1 MNRIMINS
9 KKRFVS
15 MLFALLMVLTIF
27 PMATVHAATYNG
39 GAGCAE
45 SKLTVYKSVDGAN
58 YGTIYKGEGFTILN
72 FLSGDWLY
80 VEYSTS
86 NGPKRG
92 YVERLNGNVGHYDPS
107 CVAKVTKDSS
117 LYYGN
122 STSKYPKSGSVYK
135 DEIVAVLAKSDSW
148 VYVEYNTNSGRKRGY
163 MLNANLSYYN
173 YKTMDPLLVK
183 KSKTPE
189 KINGS
194 YDVYSGP
201 SDQYPVVGSISNE
214 KIEYLDTIHEG
225 TKVIYYIRYNLTG
238 TSQKKTGFIII
249 G

>member
-1 MNRIMINS
+1 MSRKFNI

-15 MLFALLMVLTIF
+15 VLMALLMALTIV
-27 PMATVHAATYNG
+27 PTMTAHAATYNG
-39 GAGCAE
+39 GGGYAA
-45 SKLTVYKSVDGAN
+45 SKLTVYKSVNGSS

-92 YVERLNGNVGHYDPS
+92 YVKRSNGNVGQYDPS

-122 STSKYPKSGSVYK
+122 STSKYPKSGTVYE
-135 DEIVAVLAKSDSW
+135 DEIVSVLAKSGSW
-148 VYVEYNTNSGRKRGY
+148 VYVEYNTNAGRKRGY

-173 YKTMDPLLVK
+173 YKTMDPLLVS
-183 KSKTPE
+183 KSETPE
-189 KINGS
+189 KISGS
-194 YDVYSGP
+194 FDVYSGP
-201 SDQYPVVGSISNE
+201 SNQYPVIGSISNE

-225 TKVIYYIRYNLTG
+225 TKVIYYIRYNVTG